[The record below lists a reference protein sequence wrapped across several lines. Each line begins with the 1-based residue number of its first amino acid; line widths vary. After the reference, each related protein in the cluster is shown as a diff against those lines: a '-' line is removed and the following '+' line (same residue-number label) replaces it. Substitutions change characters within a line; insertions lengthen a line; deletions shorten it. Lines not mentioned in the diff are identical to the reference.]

1 VKKKSSSTTDN
12 VPNPFIQKHQA
23 DVIGVLSG
31 FDRLRL
37 TGTLRS
43 LYYPPVMQEY
53 LNKAGV
59 LLKDFKGFVLQ
70 VSDRIKAA
78 SQRIAEQAKRPL
90 LYLSS
95 SQVSKEKIVADIAR
109 RDGIKSGLIGVL
121 SCVEICRSYTV
132 GGNRETKMLDLQLG
146 LRKCLHYYFYY
157 QHPVF
162 GVITGHLLAGGAATD
177 PYRKPPYL
185 AGDMPS
191 NKAFLLLDSLR
202 NRICH

>member
-1 VKKKSSSTTDN
+1 M
-12 VPNPFIQKHQA
+12 
-23 DVIGVLSG
+23 
-31 FDRLRL
+31 
-37 TGTLRS
+37 RS

-59 LLKDFKGFVLQ
+59 LLKDFKGFVLH

-121 SCVEICRSYTV
+121 SCVEICRS
-132 GGNRETKMLDLQLG
+132 
-146 LRKCLHYYFYY
+146 
-157 QHPVF
+157 
-162 GVITGHLLAGGAATD
+162 
-177 PYRKPPYL
+177 
-185 AGDMPS
+185 
-191 NKAFLLLDSLR
+191 
-202 NRICH
+202 